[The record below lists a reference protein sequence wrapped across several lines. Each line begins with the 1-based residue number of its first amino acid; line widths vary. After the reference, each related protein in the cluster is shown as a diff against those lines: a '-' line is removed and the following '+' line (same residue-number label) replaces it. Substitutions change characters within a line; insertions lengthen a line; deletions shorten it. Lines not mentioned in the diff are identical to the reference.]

1 MKFIGGRIIAMICCR
16 EDVGCARL
24 LKNNRACLFFHE
36 MHGSIGLQQKGWLK
50 MEVLQKIQLPAG
62 ELKLPCGIRLLN
74 AAVPLYTGA
83 GTEYFMM
90 GTIADDHELE
100 IVEEREG
107 KGQRLWGRL
116 RNNAGWIPMDLAEKR
131 ITQKC

>member
-1 MKFIGGRIIAMICCR
+1 M
-16 EDVGCARL
+16 
-24 LKNNRACLFFHE
+24 
-36 MHGSIGLQQKGWLK
+36 QKVWLK
-50 MEVLQKIQLPAG
+50 VEALQKIQLPAG

-116 RNNAGWIPMDLAEKR
+116 RNNAGWIPMDLVEKR